1 MHSIVKYAV
10 DTHESTLMLQLTVYS
25 GPDILKKN
33 DLHKLITNR
42 ILKIIDRTPFYSIG
56 RIGIYTFLHSLPL
69 FSLFFL
75 SLSKPISLS
84 LGAL

>member
-10 DTHESTLMLQLTVYS
+10 DTHESTLMLQLTVS

-42 ILKIIDRTPFYSIG
+42 ILKIIDRKPFYSIG
-56 RIGIYTFLHSLPL
+56 RIGIYTFLLSSFI
-69 FSLFFL
+69 FSFL
-75 SLSKPISLS
+75 SLTL
-84 LGAL
+84 

>member
-1 MHSIVKYAV
+1 MHSKVKYAV
-10 DTHESTLMLQLTVYS
+10 DTHESTLMLQLTIS
-25 GPDILKKN
+25 GPDILEKN

-84 LGAL
+84 HGAL